1 MKYNKNFK
9 TIQDIKHLK
18 GVKVLLRLDLNV
30 PIQKGKVVDPF
41 RITKSLP
48 TILYLTKRGARVIIV
63 SHIEGEGE
71 KTLAPVA
78 EYFNSIGHPVDFVES
93 YRNAS
98 ARIEALKEGGIV
110 LLENV
115 RINEGEKQNDEKF
128 AKELASLADIY
139 VNDAFSVSHRAHAS
153 VGAITKFI
161 SSYAGLLFNEEVQN
175 LATAF
180 DPQRPFV
187 FVLGGAKFDTKLP
200 LIEKFMKS
208 ADHVFVGG
216 ALANNFFKE
225 MEYEIGASV
234 VSPEDFKLSR
244 YFKDPKLMLPTDVV
258 VKRGEENIV
267 VDKKEVQPGDI
278 IFDAGPKAL
287 ADLKKVIFNARY
299 ILWNGPLGNYEAGYK
314 QPTIN
319 LAEMIGMSGAMS
331 IVGGGDTLAAIA
343 ELGIAEK
350 FGFVSTAGGA
360 MLDFLANETLP
371 GIDALVASEV

>member
-9 TIQDIKHLK
+9 TIQDIKHLQ

-30 PIQKGKVVDPF
+30 PIQNGKVVDPF
-41 RITKSLP
+41 RITKAIP
-48 TILYLTKRGARVIIV
+48 TISYLTKRGAKVIIL
-63 SHIEGEGE
+63 SHKTEEGGS
-71 KTLAPVA
+71 LAPVA
-78 EYFNSIGHPVDFVES
+78 EYLNHNGCKAVFVDA
-93 YRNAS
+93 YKNARS
-98 ARIEALKEGGIV
+98 HINTMVDGGII
-110 LLENV
+110 LLENL
-115 RINEGEKQNDEKF
+115 RSNPGEEENSTSF
-128 AKELASLADIY
+128 AKELASLGDIY
-139 VNDAFSVSHRAHAS
+139 VNDAFGVSHRAHAS
-153 VGAITKFI
+153 VCAITKFI
-161 SSYAGLLFNEEVQN
+161 PSYAGLLFADEVQN

-225 MEYEIGASV
+225 MGYEIGASM
-234 VSPEDFKLSR
+234 VSPENFNLKR
-244 YFKDPKLMLPTDVV
+244 YFKDAKLMLPVDLV
-258 VKRGEENIV
+258 VKRGSENIV
-267 VDKKEVQPGDI
+267 IDNKEVQPGDVI
-278 IFDAGPKAL
+278 LDAGPKAL

-299 ILWNGPLGNYEAGYK
+299 VLWNGPLGNYEHGYK

-319 LAEMIGMSGAMS
+319 LAEMISMSGAMS

-343 ELGIAEK
+343 ELGTADK
-350 FGFVSTAGGA
+350 FSFISTAGGA

-371 GIDALVASEV
+371 GIDALVESES